1 MFIDGHTTRKK
12 AWMMYLMQIIRQW
25 SVGVL
30 FLLNSVTTFFFYKP
44 GLVGLMFFLHIS
56 SPMFKHVKPY

>member
-30 FLLNSVTTFFFYKP
+30 FLLNSVTTFFFIN
-44 GLVGLMFFLHIS
+44 LD
-56 SPMFKHVKPY
+56 